1 MTPCNILQ
9 VLFKTKRICHAR
21 KLEGPLTSVSIEKN
35 YIRVT
40 EQRLYALGW
49 VCTIKPSR
57 GRFLWDIP

>member
-40 EQRLYALGW
+40 EQ
-49 VCTIKPSR
+49 
-57 GRFLWDIP
+57 

>member
-35 YIRVT
+35 YAHVIR
-40 EQRLYALGW
+40 
-49 VCTIKPSR
+49 
-57 GRFLWDIP
+57 

>member
-40 EQRLYALGW
+40 EQRLHALG
-49 VCTIKPSR
+49 I
-57 GRFLWDIP
+57 GMYY